1 MSFSFQHSLFVV
13 ALYLLSTATLV
24 AAGTNAAGLAFLAE
38 NKDKPGVISL
48 GSGLQYMV
56 LKEGQGG
63 DHPAA
68 NAPCSCHY
76 EGRRLDGTVFDSS
89 YKRGE
94 PTTFAPN
101 QVLKGWE
108 EAMQMMVVGDKWE
121 MYIPDELGYGINGVT
136 RPPKIGEGE
145 VLIFKME
152 IMAIQGETV
161 PVLKCSIDRKGD
173 DDNCND
179 QERIYASKAR
189 TWYAEGDENK
199 ATAQLAR
206 IRKIL
211 SAPMKDDLR
220 DWARRRVNI
229 LEQFVEKQDQQKTSG
244 EQEL

>member
-1 MSFSFQHSLFVV
+1 MSFSFQNAFFAV
-13 ALYLLSTATLV
+13 ALLLWSTVTLV
-24 AAGTNAAGLAFLAE
+24 AAGTNEAGLAFLAE
-38 NKDKPGVISL
+38 NKDKTGVISL
-48 GSGLQYMV
+48 GSGLQYKV
-56 LKEGQGG
+56 LKKGRGS

-76 EGRRLDGTVFDSS
+76 EGTLLDGTVFDSS
-89 YKRGE
+89 YERGE

-101 QVLKGWE
+101 QVIKGWT

-121 MYIPDELGYGINGVT
+121 MYIPSELAYGDRGS
-136 RPPKIGEGE
+136 PPKIGGGD

-152 IMAIQGETV
+152 ILAIQGETV
-161 PVLKCSIDRKGD
+161 PALKCSIDGKA

-179 QERIYASKAR
+179 KERVYASKAR

-206 IRKIL
+206 IRTIL
-211 SAPMKDDLR
+211 SSPMKDDLR

-229 LEQFVEKQDQQKTSG
+229 LEQFVEQQKQQQTSSD
-244 EQEL
+244 QEL